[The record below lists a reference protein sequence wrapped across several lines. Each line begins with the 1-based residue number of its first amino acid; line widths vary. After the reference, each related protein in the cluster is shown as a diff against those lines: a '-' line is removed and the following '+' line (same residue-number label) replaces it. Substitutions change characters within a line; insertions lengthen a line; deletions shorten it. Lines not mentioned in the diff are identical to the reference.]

1 MQNAVVLTAG
11 VIPVPPAE
19 ERPARLGSPRL
30 LPVLFVV
37 YLVLLVWLVMWKFEA
52 PWTADGSG
60 RSIKLVPYVATA
72 SAGASSPTEVIEN
85 IAVFV
90 PFGIYLALL
99 VPKWRWWSGLA
110 VIAGTSV
117 LFEISQYV
125 LAAGRSDTAD
135 VLDNAAGGVL
145 GIALVILLRRRA
157 RALTLVT
164 RICLV
169 GTIVAAV
176 AAALFIASP
185 IRLGPHHH
193 GQIVGRSSAPGSS
206 SPSRSARAEL
216 LRRFP
221 ELADDEHRHSGDEPS
236 GPQLS

>member
-1 MQNAVVLTAG
+1 MSPTPGAGSQARRRLQSSVVLTAG
-11 VIPVPPAE
+11 VIPARPAQKH
-19 ERPARLGSPRL
+19 PARLGSPRL
-30 LPVLFVV
+30 LAVLFVV

-72 SAGASSPTEVIEN
+72 SAGASSFSEVIEN
-85 IAVFV
+85 IAIFV
-90 PFGIYLALL
+90 PFGVYLALL
-99 VPKWRWWSGLA
+99 APTWRWWSGLA

-135 VLDNAAGGVL
+135 VIDNAAGGFL
-145 GIALVILLRRRA
+145 GIVLVILLRRRA
-157 RALTLVT
+157 RALMLVT

-169 GTIVAAV
+169 GTVVAAV

-185 IRLGPHHH
+185 LRLGPHHH
-193 GQIVGRSSAPGSS
+193 GQILRQGSVPGSTFRR
-206 SPSRSARAEL
+206 SP
-216 LRRFP
+216 
-221 ELADDEHRHSGDEPS
+221 GD
-236 GPQLS
+236 